1 MLVRHLVLLV
11 AVLSHPPAY
20 GAKRPSKE
28 MAAKTAILV
37 PPSKTMPNPLD
48 LLKKI
53 DWETRGKTLEARIL
67 VRIVDG
73 TDVRSLELKLWAE
86 GVEKAMVKVL
96 APERERGKANLRLL
110 TDLWQYV
117 PTVEHILKVAPSMGK
132 LRLLGSNV
140 TNGDLVRSTSL
151 SRHYEH
157 RLLGEEKIEGALAY
171 KIESSP
177 KSGAPV
183 PPGRVYTWILV
194 SEPVQVRQE
203 YFGPTGK
210 RPDRVAVWKNIKREA
225 GHTYPAT
232 LVVTTPGTGMQTQV
246 DYRVMKFDQPIP
258 EAVFTQEYLKKRVD
272 D

>member
-1 MLVRHLVLLV
+1 MRVRRVALLI
-11 AVLSHPPAY
+11 ASLSIFPAY
-20 GAKRPSKE
+20 GGKWPKGKTSTQ
-28 MAAKTAILV
+28 AAVFVT
-37 PPSKTMPNPLD
+37 PSKTMPNPFD
-48 LLKKI
+48 LLKRI
-53 DWETRGKTLEARIL
+53 DLETRGKTLEARIL

-73 TDVRSLELKLWAE
+73 TDVRSLELKLWAV

-96 APERERGKANLRLL
+96 APARERGKANLRLL
-110 TDLWQYV
+110 TELWQYV
-117 PTVEHILKVAPSMGK
+117 PAVEHILKVAPSMGK

-171 KIESSP
+171 KIESFP

-183 PPGRVYTWILV
+183 PPGRVVTWILV

-203 YFGPTGK
+203 YYGPTGK

-232 LVVTTPGTGMQTQV
+232 LVVSTPGTGMQTQV
-246 DYRVMKFDQPIP
+246 DYGVMKFDQPIP
-258 EAVFTQEYLKKRVD
+258 ETVFTQEYLKKRVD